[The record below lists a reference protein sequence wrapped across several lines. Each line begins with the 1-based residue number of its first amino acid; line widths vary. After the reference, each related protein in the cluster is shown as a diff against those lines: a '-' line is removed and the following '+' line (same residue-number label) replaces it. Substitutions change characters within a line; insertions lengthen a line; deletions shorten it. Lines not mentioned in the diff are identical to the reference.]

1 VKILKRESIR
11 DGKRGYVSCD
21 FSVASKQRLILLAA
35 AALTMSLAHA
45 QTQESRS
52 RGAGG
57 TVVRASAGS
66 PAPASPNPV
75 KADPEYVIGPGDL
88 LAIDVWNE
96 PGVTGKV
103 PVRMDGK
110 ITVPLL
116 GEIQASGLTPGNL
129 ELSISRKLNEFMK
142 QPAVT
147 VVVQEMNSHQF
158 NVLGEVQK
166 PGAFPLIRSTRV
178 LDALAEA
185 GGFRDFA
192 KLKKIYVLR
201 RTPSGGTVKLPFN
214 YKRVAQGEDVQEN
227 VELQAGDT
235 VFVP

>member
-1 VKILKRESIR
+1 
-11 DGKRGYVSCD
+11 VSCD
-21 FSVASKQRLILLAA
+21 FSVASKQRLIVLAT
-35 AALTMSLAHA
+35 AALTISVVHA

-52 RGAGG
+52 RVAREA
-57 TVVRASAGS
+57 VVRASVGS

-75 KADPEYVIGPGDL
+75 KVDPEYVIGPGDL
-88 LAIDVWNE
+88 LAINVWNE
-96 PGVTGKV
+96 PEVTGKV

-110 ITVPLL
+110 ITIALL

-129 ELSISRKLNEFMK
+129 QLSISRKLNEFMK

-166 PGAFPLIRSTRV
+166 PGSFPLIRSTSV
-178 LDALAEA
+178 LDALALA

-192 KLKKIYVLR
+192 RLKKIYVLR
-201 RTPSGGTVKLPFN
+201 RIPSGGTVKLPFN
-214 YKRVAQGEDVQEN
+214 YKRIAQGEDVQEN

-235 VFVP
+235 VIVP